1 MPSGSRETGRGGV
14 TETFID
20 QAEIFD
26 LDSKF
31 KGKSLKEFKQRRD
44 MIKFIF
50 LEYCFLLAGDWIR
63 MKQED
68 G

>member
-14 TETFID
+14 TKTFID

-31 KGKSLKEFKQRRD
+31 KGKSLKEIKQRTD

-50 LEYCFLLAGDWIR
+50 
-63 MKQED
+63 
-68 G
+68 